1 MNKTGHQGAALL
13 LYAPV
18 GLLLVTHVDPEVAGL
33 AGAATLA
40 LAMLPDIDLKLPFVP
55 HRGPTH
61 TLLFLALV
69 TAATTAAGVH
79 AAPRLPPG
87 PLMSGVVGG
96 SVGVVAIGSHLAAD
110 AITPS
115 GVPLLWPV
123 SRHDFTLGLVRAS
136 NPLANTLLLTAGAG
150 ACLAAASAAGIV

>member
-18 GLLLVTHVDPEVAGL
+18 GLLLFTHVDPEVAGV

-40 LAMLPDIDLKLPFVP
+40 LAMLPDIDLKLPLVP

-69 TAATTAAGVH
+69 TAATAAAGYHVASH
-79 AAPRLPPG
+79 LPTTA
-87 PLMSGVVGG
+87 LVSGAVGG
-96 SVGVVAIGSHLAAD
+96 VVGVVAVGSHLAAD
-110 AITPS
+110 AVTPS

-123 SRHDFTLGLVRAS
+123 SRHDVSLDLVRAS
-136 NPLANTLLLTAGAG
+136 NPLANTVLLTLGAG
-150 ACLAAASAAGIV
+150 ACLAAGNAAGVV

>member
-33 AGAATLA
+33 AGVATLA
-40 LAMLPDIDLKLPFVP
+40 LSMLPDIDLTLPLVP

-69 TAATTAAGVH
+69 TTATAAAGVH
-79 AAPRLPPG
+79 AAPRLPTTL
-87 PLMSGVVGG
+87 LMSGVVGG
-96 SVGVVAIGSHLAAD
+96 TVGVVAIGSHLAAD

-123 SRHDFTLGLVRAS
+123 SHHDFTFGLVRAS
-136 NPLANTLLLTAGAG
+136 NPLANTLLLVAGAG
-150 ACLAAASAAGIV
+150 ACLAAASAAGLL